1 MRSGWDWVLGSNSS
15 RPARP
20 HHHFTED
27 GRRVREVLSYSRRG
41 SRLTEKQAQAWV
53 ASADRWVIPE
63 ESADTSRVEDW
74 FDRTAPLIVEIGSGI
89 GEAAVAT
96 ALAYPDHNALAF
108 EVWRPGVAD
117 TLIRIEQAEVTNLR
131 LIELDA
137 VWSLRHLFEEGSLA
151 QVHTWFPDPWHK
163 ARHHK
168 RRLVGPDFAHT
179 VASRLAPGGVWRLAT
194 DWAQYAEHML
204 EVLDAE
210 PLLAGGA
217 CERWGTR
224 PLTKFERKGINV
236 GREICDLAYVRT
248 S

>member
-1 MRSGWDWVLGSNSS
+1 MLGSKSS

-20 HHHFTED
+20 HHHFTDD

-41 SRLTEKQAQAWV
+41 SRLTEKQARAWA
-53 ASADRWVIPE
+53 AS
-63 ESADTSRVEDW
+63 S
-74 FDRTAPLIVEIGSGI
+74 
-89 GEAAVAT
+89 
-96 ALAYPDHNALAF
+96 ALAYPDHNVLAF
-108 EVWRPGVAD
+108 EVWRPGVAE

-210 PLLAGGA
+210 PLLAGGVR
-217 CERWGTR
+217 ERWGTR

-236 GREICDLAYVRT
+236 GREICDLAYVR
-248 S
+248 SS